1 LEVAMPTS
9 VWKGRITF
17 GLVSIPIRLFPAIQ
31 SHDIHF
37 HLLHE
42 KDMSRVGIEYY
53 CKKDEEVV
61 SRSELIKGYEHKK
74 GEFIVV
80 EPEELEAI
88 EPQSSSNLD
97 IQQFVDMADVDPI
110 YYDSSYYAAAE
121 EGTEKTY
128 ALLLHAMQKKNRAA
142 IGKLF
147 MRDREYLTLI
157 RPSDHGLILETMYFA
172 DEIRSAPKKVP
183 KEQKGRNK
191 ETELAELLVENLTEA
206 FDPQR
211 FKDEYMD
218 RVEALIEAKA
228 KGQKVKAFR
237 TKPVKTVPN
246 VLEALQ
252 KSLKQVQKKKTA

>member
-1 LEVAMPTS
+1 MPRSLWT
-9 VWKGRITF
+9 GRITF

-53 CKKDEEVV
+53 CKKDEKTVT
-61 SRSELIKGYEHKK
+61 RSELIKGYEHKK

-88 EPQSSSNLD
+88 QPESSSNLD
-97 IQQFVDMADVDPI
+97 IQQFVDMAEVDPI
-110 YYDSSYYAAAE
+110 YYENSYYAAAE
-121 EGTEKTY
+121 VGTQKTY

-157 RPSDHGLILETMYFA
+157 RPTDQGLVLETMYFA
-172 DEIRSAPKKVP
+172 DEIRSAPAKVP

-191 ETELAELLVENLTEA
+191 EIELAELLVENLTEP
-206 FDPQR
+206 FDPEK

-218 RVEALIEAKA
+218 RVEALIDAKV

-237 TKPVKTVPN
+237 KKSVKTAPN
-246 VLEALQ
+246 VLEALE